1 MKKQLLILSVL
12 LAVLTSC
19 ASQQQKT
26 GQTAEDGS
34 KVVEYLFVQNAKSI
48 AFDRGMLTLRDVSPT
63 TLFFSDRP
71 ERIVGHTLTKEFQE
85 DWGVGE
91 DNFAADPPNATLSIF
106 NDEEIVD
113 VVVVLSNPEI
123 RDGDLIYDVRILD
136 GEVPRTGGESSLFI
150 DVIGRPL
157 SPVSIAGRHRRVRRH
172 VVLR

>member
-34 KVVEYLFVQNAKSI
+34 KVVEYLYVQNAKGIS
-48 AFDRGMLTLRDVSPT
+48 FDSGVLTLRDVSPT

-71 ERIVGHTLTKEFQE
+71 ERIVGHMLTKEFLE

-91 DNFAADPPNATLSIF
+91 DNFAANPPNAALSIF
-106 NDEEIVD
+106 NDKEIVD
-113 VVVVLSNPEI
+113 VVVVLSNPKI
-123 RDGDLIYDVRILD
+123 KDGNLIYEVRILD
-136 GEVPRTGGESSLFI
+136 GEIPQTGGESSLFI

-157 SPVSIAGRHRRVRRH
+157 SPVSVAGRHRRVRRH
-172 VVLR
+172 AVLR